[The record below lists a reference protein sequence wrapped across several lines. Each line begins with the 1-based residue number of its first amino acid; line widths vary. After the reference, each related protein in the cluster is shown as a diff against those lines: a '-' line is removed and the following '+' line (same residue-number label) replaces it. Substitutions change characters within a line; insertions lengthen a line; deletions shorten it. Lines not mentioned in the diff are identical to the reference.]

1 MYRSPASVP
10 VPGSDNGAGSYPDGR
25 YEDHDGRKEY

>member
-25 YEDHDGRKEY
+25 YEDRDVRKEY